1 MSDIIIVIFIL
12 GYLAIIFENKIR
24 VNKAATALFMGALSW
39 GIIATQAFLVQNI
52 LNDLQIHL
60 IAISELV
67 FFLLGAM
74 TIVEIIDAHDGFQV
88 IAEKIKTQQPI
99 LLIWK
104 IAIITFFLSA
114 ILDNLTTAIVMV
126 SIINKVSEDK
136 KVKWYLFG
144 LVIIAANAGGAW
156 SPIGDVTTTMLWM
169 GGQITS
175 LNIMHQTFLASFIC
189 MAIPTCIISYKLRDS
204 KITISSNQL
213 HHSSNNH
220 ILENNI
226 IKNISS
232 SKASS
237 NERNVILFLGLGC
250 FIAIPVFHFFTHL
263 PPYLGMLFCLSIMWI
278 TTELLHHQKTESE
291 KDHLSAQQALQKID
305 VPSMLFF
312 IGILLS
318 VAALQVTGILSQIAL
333 GLDHYVHNVY
343 VLTGSIGLLSA
354 VLDNIPL
361 VAGVQNMYPLVQL
374 PTNHIFWELLSY
386 CAGTGGSCLIIG
398 SAAGVMVMGL
408 EKISFGWYLKN
419 ISWMAL
425 IGFLSGIL
433 VFMVQQLF

>member
-1 MSDIIIVIFIL
+1 
-12 GYLAIIFENKIR
+12 
-24 VNKAATALFMGALSW
+24 
-39 GIIATQAFLVQNI
+39 
-52 LNDLQIHL
+52 
-60 IAISELV
+60 
-67 FFLLGAM
+67 
-74 TIVEIIDAHDGFQV
+74 
-88 IAEKIKTQQPI
+88 
-99 LLIWK
+99 
-104 IAIITFFLSA
+104 
-114 ILDNLTTAIVMV
+114 
-126 SIINKVSEDK
+126 
-136 KVKWYLFG
+136 
-144 LVIIAANAGGAW
+144 
-156 SPIGDVTTTMLWM
+156 
-169 GGQITS
+169 
-175 LNIMHQTFLASFIC
+175 
-189 MAIPTCIISYKLRDS
+189 
-204 KITISSNQL
+204 
-213 HHSSNNH
+213 
-220 ILENNI
+220 
-226 IKNISS
+226 
-232 SKASS
+232 
-237 NERNVILFLGLGC
+237 
-250 FIAIPVFHFFTHL
+250 
-263 PPYLGMLFCLSIMWI
+263 MWI

>member
-1 MSDIIIVIFIL
+1 MQSIIILIFLL

-24 VNKAATALFMGALSW
+24 INKAATALFMGALSW
-39 GIIATQAFLVQNI
+39 GIIATKAFLIQNI

-60 IAISELV
+60 VAISELV

-88 IAEKIKTQQPI
+88 IAEKIKKEQPFI
-99 LLIWK
+99 LVWK
-104 IAIITFFLSA
+104 IALITFFLSA

-126 SIINKVSEDK
+126 SIINKISQDK
-136 KVKWYLFG
+136 KAKWYLLS
-144 LVIIAANAGGAW
+144 LVIIASNAGGAW

-169 GGQITS
+169 GAQVTS
-175 LNIMHQTFLASFIC
+175 FNIMHQTFLASVTC
-189 MAIPTCIISYKLRDS
+189 MIIPTLIISYKLRLTKNNFAEITSIS
-204 KITISSNQL
+204 KISY
-213 HHSSNNH
+213 
-220 ILENNI
+220 
-226 IKNISS
+226 K
-232 SKASS
+232 
-237 NERNVILFLGLGC
+237 ERNLILFIGVGS
-250 FIAIPVFHFFTHL
+250 FIAIPIFHYFTHL
-263 PPYLGMLFCLSIMWI
+263 PPYLGMLFCVSIMWMI
-278 TTELLHHQKTESE
+278 TELLHHQKTESQ
-291 KDHLSAQQALQKID
+291 KDIFSVQQALQRID

-318 VAALQVTGILSQIAL
+318 VAALQVTGILTQIAL
-333 GLDHYVHNVY
+333 NLDHYVHNIY
-343 VLTGSIGLLSA
+343 ILTGSIGLLSA

-361 VAGVQNMYPLVQL
+361 VAAAQNMYPLGQY

-425 IGFLSGIL
+425 IGFFSGVLI
-433 VFMVQQLF
+433 FMIQQQF

>member
-1 MSDIIIVIFIL
+1 MSNIIIVIFIL
-12 GYLAIIFENKIR
+12 GYLAIIFENKIC
-24 VNKAATALFMGALSW
+24 VNKAATALFLGALSW
-39 GIIATQAFLVQNI
+39 SIIATQAFLVQNI

-74 TIVEIIDAHDGFQV
+74 TIVEIIDAHDGFQL
-88 IAEKIKTQQPI
+88 IAEKIKTQQPV

-126 SIINKVSEDK
+126 SIIKKLTEDK
-136 KVKWYLFG
+136 KAKWYLLG

-169 GGQITS
+169 GGQVTS

-189 MAIPTCIISYKLRDS
+189 MAIPTGIISYKLRAS
-204 KITISSNQL
+204 KIIISSNHL
-213 HHSSNNH
+213 YDSFKNH
-220 ILENNI
+220 ILE
-226 IKNISS
+226 KNITKNSSS
-232 SKASS
+232 SKASF
-237 NERNVILFLGLGC
+237 NERNLILFLGLFC
-250 FIAIPVFHFFTHL
+250 FIAIPIFHFFTHL
-263 PPYLGMLFCLSIMWI
+263 PPYLGMLFCLSIMWM

-291 KDHLSAQQALQKID
+291 KDNLSAQQALQKID

-333 GLDHYVHNVY
+333 SLDHYVQNVY
-343 VLTGSIGLLSA
+343 ILTGSIGLLSA

-361 VAGVQNMYPLVQL
+361 VAGVQNMYPLVQF

-386 CAGTGGSCLIIG
+386 CAGTGGSCFIIG

-408 EKISFGWYLKN
+408 EKISFEWYLKN

-425 IGFLSGIL
+425 VGFVSGIL
-433 VFMVQQLF
+433 MFMLQQQF

>member
-1 MSDIIIVIFIL
+1 MSTIIIFIFII
-12 GYLAIIFENKIR
+12 GYLAIIFENKIHI
-24 VNKAATALFMGALSW
+24 NKAATALFMGAISW
-39 GIIATQAFLVQNI
+39 GLIASQAFLIQNI

-88 IAEKIKTQQPI
+88 IAEKIKTEQPI

-104 IAIITFFLSA
+104 IAMISFFLSA

-175 LNIMHQTFLASFIC
+175 LNIIHQTFLASFIC
-189 MAIPTCIISYKLRDS
+189 MAVPTCIISYKLRAS
-204 KITISSNQL
+204 KIIISSNHL

-220 ILENNI
+220 ILETHI
-226 IKNISS
+226 TKNSPS
-232 SKASS
+232 LKASS

-250 FIAIPVFHFFTHL
+250 FIAIPIFHFLTHL
-263 PPYLGMLFCLSIMWI
+263 PPYLAMLFCLSIMWI

-291 KDHLSAQQALQKID
+291 KDHLSVQQALQKID

-333 GLDHYVHNVY
+333 GLDDYVHNVY

-408 EKISFGWYLKN
+408 EKISFRWYLKN

-425 IGFLSGIL
+425 IGFLSGML
-433 VFMVQQLF
+433 MFMLQQQF

>member
-1 MSDIIIVIFIL
+1 MSNIIIVIFIL
-12 GYLAIIFENKIR
+12 GYLAIIFESKIR

-60 IAISELV
+60 ITISELV
-67 FFLLGAM
+67 FFLMGAM
-74 TIVEIIDAHDGFQV
+74 TIVEIIDAHDGFRL
-88 IAEKIKTQQPI
+88 IANKIKTEQPI
-99 LLIWK
+99 LLVWK

-126 SIINKVSEDK
+126 SIINKVSENK

-144 LVIIAANAGGAW
+144 LVVISANAGGAW

-175 LNIMHQTFLASFIC
+175 LNIIQKTFLASFIC
-189 MAIPTCIISYKLRDS
+189 MAIPAFLISYKLRNS
-204 KITISSNQL
+204 EIAISSNYL
-213 HHSSNNH
+213 HHSHQNL

-226 IKNISS
+226 KNIPSS
-232 SKASS
+232 SASS
-237 NERNVILFLGLGC
+237 NERNLILILGLGC
-250 FIAIPVFHFFTHL
+250 FIAIPIFHFFTHL

-291 KDHLSAQQALQKID
+291 KDNFSVQQALQKID

-318 VAALQVTGILSQIAL
+318 VAALQVTGILSKIAL
-333 GLDHYVHNVY
+333 GLDHYVPNFY
-343 VLTGSIGLLSA
+343 ILTGSIGLLSA

-361 VAGVQNMYPLVQL
+361 VAGVQNMYPLVQF
-374 PTNHIFWELLSY
+374 PTNHLFWELLSY

-398 SAAGVMVMGL
+398 SASGVMVMGL
-408 EKISFGWYLKN
+408 EKISFEWYLKN

-433 VFMVQQLF
+433 VLMTQQLF